1 MAETTA
7 ATGDAVA
14 ADLEVLHTKLADLSG
29 RLNNTLSYWSLATLW
44 YASLGLKSALVAACD
59 RLKAVGTL
67 AEDRA
72 TDLLAKIDAMLPHIS
87 HVFDRMRDQRDQA
100 AALGVAAYVRPFL
113 AELAGLTDN
122 WISAFVESSPASARD
137 EAALKHSIIKQGFD
151 RASEAYARD

>member
-59 RLKAVGTL
+59 RLKVRERCDEALTAQAVGTL

-113 AELAGLTDN
+113 AELAGLTDKC
-122 WISAFVESSPASARD
+122 VLVR
-137 EAALKHSIIKQGFD
+137 
-151 RASEAYARD
+151 RRV